1 MPPLAQDAGR
11 EHHTLSEAPV
21 QNDAASA
28 AGGISRRPLAELLSI
43 ALPTVAT
50 MTSYTLMQFID
61 KLMVSRIGPE
71 PIYVGAQ
78 GNGGLAAFV
87 PIACMMGFLTVI
99 NTYVSQN
106 LGAGRPERAPAY
118 AWTGLWWSLIAAVL
132 LIPYAIFLPD
142 LFAVM
147 RSGAPDPETLA
158 ALARRDALAVDYGR
172 ILILGAFFTMAS
184 RGISHFFYGLHRPWV
199 TLFAGLT
206 GNAINLFLNALL
218 IFGPDPLHTGVSVL
232 DPVLEFTANLAG
244 ALGIPALGVPGAALA
259 TILATVVE
267 LSIPLAI
274 FLSPKFNRLY
284 RTRAA
289 WRPSPAH
296 FKDIARIGWPGAA
309 MFGNEMICWAFFMV
323 YLVGEFG
330 PLHSTAGWIA
340 HQYMSLSFMPA
351 VGLSIAV
358 TAVVGRCM
366 GAKRPDEAA
375 HRAWLGVA
383 IALVYMGVC
392 GILFVVFR
400 HQLVG
405 LFIPESTPAADVERV
420 VSLGSKFLIATAA
433 FQLFDAVAMV
443 VSGALRG
450 AGDTVWPGVFTL
462 ILSWTIIVGGG
473 LAMTRYFP
481 QLESVG
487 PWIAAATYIGLLA
500 TALLVRF
507 LMGSWRSID
516 LLRNSGGSAPKA
528 VESEQKPDA
537 LPS

>member
-1 MPPLAQDAGR
+1 MSDSPVKN
-11 EHHTLSEAPV
+11 EAAT
-21 QNDAASA
+21 AAE
-28 AGGISRRPLAELLSI
+28 GIARRPLAELLSV

-50 MTSYTLMQFID
+50 MTSYTMMQFVD

-71 PIYVGAQ
+71 PVYVGAQ

-118 AWTGLWWSLIAAVL
+118 GWTGLWWSLIAAVL

-142 LFAVM
+142 LFAIM
-147 RSGAPDPETLA
+147 RSGSLDPDALA
-158 ALARRDALAVDYGR
+158 ALVYRDELAVDYGR

-184 RGISHFFYGLHRPWV
+184 RGISHFFYGMHKPWV
-199 TLFAGLT
+199 TLVAGLT
-206 GNAINLFLNALL
+206 GNIVNLFLNAVF
-218 IFGPDPLHTGVSVL
+218 IFGPEPLHTGVAVL
-232 DPVLEFTANLAG
+232 DPVLRFAADTAG
-244 ALGIPALGVPGAALA
+244 ALGMPAMGVAGAA
-259 TILATVVE
+259 IATVIGTAVE
-267 LSIPLAI
+267 LSIPLAL
-274 FLSPKFNRLY
+274 FLSPKFHRLY
-284 RTRAA
+284 QTRSA
-289 WRPSPAH
+289 WRPSMAH

-358 TAVVGRCM
+358 TAVVGKCM

-383 IALVYMGVC
+383 LALVYMGVC
-392 GILFVVFR
+392 GVLFVVFR
-400 HQLVG
+400 HDLIG
-405 LFIPESTPAADVERV
+405 LFIPESTPPADAERLV
-420 VSLGSKFLIATAA
+420 ALGSKFLIAVAA

-443 VSGALRG
+443 LSGALRG
-450 AGDTVWPGVFTL
+450 AGDTVWPGVATL
-462 ILSWTIIVGGG
+462 VLSWTTIVAGG
-473 LAMTRYFP
+473 LAMTRFFP
-481 QLESVG
+481 SLESVG
-487 PWIAAATYIGLLA
+487 PWIAAAAYVALLA

-507 LMGSWRSID
+507 LTGRWKKID
-516 LLRNSGGSAPKA
+516 LLKRSEGSAVA
-528 VESEQKPDA
+528 VARAKQEQDGLA
-537 LPS
+537 S